1 MVSYQGSTVTNVYC
15 ASLNNRTVKHI
26 TSNCGVNKL
35 CYIKKHVPLFIL
47 HVAKQV
53 SLQEKLNMQ
62 IYQIERVCSS
72 EG

>member
-1 MVSYQGSTVTNVYC
+1 MVSYQGSTVMNVYC

>member
-1 MVSYQGSTVTNVYC
+1 MVSYQGSTVMNVYC
-15 ASLNNRTVKHI
+15 ASLNNRTLKHI

-35 CYIKKHVPLFIL
+35 CYIKKHVPLSIL
-47 HVAKQV
+47 HVV